1 MTITSVHKPLEHT
14 LAAIEALDLEPIKFK
29 AMLDDDGGYGWS
41 AEHAE
46 HMAQQYKR
54 YLMLLAKYP
63 EATLAPEQDIDRFWH
78 LHILDTRKYAA
89 DCDEIFGEFLH
100 HFPYLGLR
108 GEEDAKALDEAFARM
123 QALMAEEFGE
133 GEGASRAAAFCTAP
147 PKAAAFCTRP
157 PQAAAFCTRP
167 PQTAAFCTR
176 PPQTA
181 AFCTRPPQAA
191 FCTRPPQSA
200 AFCTRPPQTAAFC
213 TRPPQAAFCTRPP
226 QAG

>member
-1 MTITSVHKPLEHT
+1 MTITSVQKPLEHT

-54 YLMLLAKYP
+54 YLVLLAKYP

-89 DCDEIFGEFLH
+89 DCEEIFGEFLH

-133 GEGASRAAAFCTAP
+133 GASL
-147 PKAAAFCTRP
+147 AAAFCTRP
-157 PQAAAFCTRP
+157 PQS
-167 PQTAAFCTR
+167 
-176 PPQTA
+176 A

-200 AFCTRPPQTAAFC
+200 AFCTRPPQAAFCTRPPQSAAFC
-213 TRPPQAAFCTRPP
+213 TRPPQAD
-226 QAG
+226 